1 MAAAVLGGG
10 KVHRVH
16 KVNKV
21 HKVQKVQ
28 KVQNLPNL
36 PNLQKIMS
44 TIIGLDVGG
53 TKTAILLGEITGAAL
68 NIVARR
74 EIATQASDAF
84 EVTFE
89 RICAE
94 IDAIVMAGHTFD
106 AISVSIGGPLKIE
119 EGIILRTNHL
129 PNWENVRLKDILS
142 ARYGV
147 PCHVEHDGNAGAL
160 AEFYFGAGRGAQ
172 NVIFF
177 TAGTGL
183 GAGLIFNGCI
193 YRGSTDAA
201 GEVGHI
207 RMANDGPVEYQKAGS
222 WEAYC
227 SGAGLIKLAKLR
239 QPGRWPD
246 DLSTRHLVTA
256 AREGNPD
263 AVALIHESGEM
274 LGRGLAMV
282 IDMLNPEVI
291 VLGSLAVAL
300 GDLWL
305 GPARAMVRQE
315 AIGILADACRI
326 VPSELGAQIGDYAA
340 FMAAY
345 VQQTKSK

>member
-1 MAAAVLGGG
+1 MNFHPQTL
-10 KVHRVH
+10 
-16 KVNKV
+16 
-21 HKVQKVQ
+21 
-28 KVQNLPNL
+28 
-36 PNLQKIMS
+36 
-44 TIIGLDVGG
+44 IGLDVGG
-53 TKTAILLGEITGAAL
+53 TKTAVLLGSVDQAAQKLEIL
-68 NIVARR
+68 ARR
-74 EIATQASDAF
+74 EIATISKDAF
-84 EVTFE
+84 PITFE

-94 IDAIVMAGHTFD
+94 IDALGQKPD

-129 PNWENVRLKDILS
+129 PNWENVHLKEVIS
-142 ARYGV
+142 QRYGV

-183 GAGLIFNGCI
+183 GAGLIFNGKI
-193 YRGSTDAA
+193 YRGTTDAA

-207 RMANDGPVEYQKAGS
+207 RMADDGPVEYQKAGS
-222 WEAYC
+222 WEGFC
-227 SGAGLIKLAKLR
+227 SGSGLIKLAKLR
-239 QPGRWPD
+239 QPGRWPV
-246 DLSTRHLVTA
+246 DLSTRMLIGAALAGDADALALV
-256 AREGNPD
+256 R
-263 AVALIHESGEM
+263 ESGEW

-305 GPARAMVRQE
+305 GPARDVVRRE

-326 VPSELGAQIGDYAA
+326 VPSELGPKIGDYAA
-340 FMAAY
+340 FMAVYAR
-345 VQQTKSK
+345 

>member
-1 MAAAVLGGG
+1 MTTA
-10 KVHRVH
+10 
-16 KVNKV
+16 
-21 HKVQKVQ
+21 
-28 KVQNLPNL
+28 
-36 PNLQKIMS
+36 
-44 TIIGLDVGG
+44 IGLDIGG
-53 TKTAILLGEITGAAL
+53 TKTAILLGEIGAPVSGREL
-68 NIVARR
+68 NILTRH
-74 EIATQASDAF
+74 EIATQARDPF
-84 EVTFE
+84 PITFE

-94 IDAIVMAGHTFD
+94 IATITQGRPID

-119 EGIILRTNHL
+119 AGIILRTNHL
-129 PNWENVRLKDILS
+129 PNWENVRLKEILS
-142 ARYGV
+142 QRYGV

-183 GAGLIFNGCI
+183 GAGLIFNGRI
-193 YRGSTDAA
+193 YRGTTDAA

-207 RMANDGPVEYQKAGS
+207 RIAEDGPVEYQKAGS
-222 WEAYC
+222 WEGYC

-239 QPGRWPD
+239 QPGRWPEE
-246 DLSTRHLVTA
+246 LTTRHLITA
-256 AREGNPD
+256 AREGD
-263 AVALIHESGEM
+263 ADALALVRESGEY

-305 GPARAMVRQE
+305 GPAREMVRRE
-315 AIGILADACRI
+315 SIGILAEACRI
-326 VPSELGAQIGDYAA
+326 VPSALGAKIGDYAA

-345 VQQTKSK
+345 VKQLERLRD

>member
-1 MAAAVLGGG
+1 MT
-10 KVHRVH
+10 
-16 KVNKV
+16 
-21 HKVQKVQ
+21 
-28 KVQNLPNL
+28 
-36 PNLQKIMS
+36 

-53 TKTAILLGEITGAAL
+53 TKTAILLGEIGAATEGRTL
-68 NIVARR
+68 TIRARR
-74 EIATQASDAF
+74 EIATLSQDAF
-84 EVTFE
+84 AVTFE

-94 IDAIVMAGHTFD
+94 IAVLMAGQPPIE

-119 EGIILRTNHL
+119 QGIILRTNHL

-142 ARYGV
+142 QRYGV

-183 GAGLIFNGCI
+183 GAGLIFNGRI
-193 YRGSTDAA
+193 YRGTTDAA

-207 RMANDGPVEYQKAGS
+207 RIAEDGPVEYQKAGA
-222 WEAYC
+222 WEGYC
-227 SGAGLIKLAKLR
+227 SGAGLIKLAHLR

-246 DLSTRHLVTA
+246 DLTTRHLITA
-256 AREGNPD
+256 AREGDPD
-263 AVALIHESGEM
+263 ASALIKESGEY

-300 GDLWL
+300 GELWL
-305 GPARAMVRQE
+305 GPAREMVRRE

-326 VPSELGAQIGDYAA
+326 VPSELGAKIGDYAA
-340 FMAAY
+340 FMA
-345 VQQTKSK
+345 VFVREIERLRD